1 VKVLV
6 VDIGGSHIK
15 VGLAPGDLR
24 SHFDSS
30 PDMGPREIFA
40 RIRVE
45 TAGWDYDVVSI
56 GYPGRVGP
64 DGPIDDPGNL
74 GTGWIGFDFER
85 AVGKSVRI
93 VNDAVMQAVGAYHG
107 GRMLFLGLGT
117 GLGSALVTEHVAIPL
132 ELGELPYGR
141 HGKLVDVVSREGL
154 ERIGLEQWQDAVLD
168 MTIAL
173 RRAFLADYVILGGGN
188 AARVE
193 TLPPDTQCGGNDDA
207 IEGGERLW
215 REVVEPHDREPSPF
229 WRVVL

>member
-1 VKVLV
+1 
-6 VDIGGSHIK
+6 
-15 VGLAPGDLR
+15 
-24 SHFDSS
+24 
-30 PDMGPREIFA
+30 
-40 RIRVE
+40 
-45 TAGWDYDVVSI
+45 
-56 GYPGRVGP
+56 VGP

-74 GTGWIGFDFER
+74 GTGWIGFDFEK
-85 AVGKSVRI
+85 AVGKPVRI
-93 VNDAVMQAVGAYHG
+93 VNDAVMQAVGAYNG

-117 GLGSALVTEHVAIPL
+117 GLGSALVTEHVAVPL
-132 ELGELPYGR
+132 ELGELPYGP

-188 AARVE
+188 AARVD
-193 TLPPDTQCGGNDDA
+193 TLPPDTHSGGNDDA

-215 REVVEPHDREPSPF
+215 REVVEPHDRQPSPF